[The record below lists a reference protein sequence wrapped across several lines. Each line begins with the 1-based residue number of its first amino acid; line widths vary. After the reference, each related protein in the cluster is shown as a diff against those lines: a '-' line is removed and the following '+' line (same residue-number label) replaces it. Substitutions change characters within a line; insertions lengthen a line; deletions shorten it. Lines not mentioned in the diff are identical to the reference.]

1 MRVKSFNF
9 TLKLLD
15 PLKLQARVETRTYL
29 KQGDKLLKLT
39 GVERGFTPDDALDFD
54 LEFGDAIQLTFS
66 DAIRGNFECIVM
78 DFDLQGLIVKVYDC
92 DISGKKYKLFSL
104 YSTEGELRRL
114 YADRLVKLA
123 PMDERISRLAVK
135 LGLNTSFLKD
145 L

>member
-15 PLKLQARVETRTYL
+15 PLKLQACVETRTYL
-29 KQGDKLLKLT
+29 KQGNKLLKLT
-39 GVERGFTPDDALDFD
+39 GVERAFTLDDALDFD
-54 LEFGDAIQLTFS
+54 LEFGEVIQLTFS
-66 DAIRGNFECIVM
+66 DAIRGNFECSVI

-104 YSTEGELRRL
+104 YSAEDELRRL
-114 YADRLVKLA
+114 YADRLAKLTS
-123 PMDERISRLAVK
+123 MDERINGLAVK
-135 LGLNTSFLKD
+135 LGLNSSSLKD